1 MADGLL
7 GGAAAA
13 TPVTIVMG
21 SVEVPAEVATPN
33 TTARIWASG
42 RWLAPV
48 RQTQTGNCR
57 HKRSAA
63 SASDVHGDVSRMHG
77 TKKLLVRL
85 RSSIVLMFRVLYIYS
100 GSLWGAWEPTK
111 RTGRSKAHTDIA
123 GSAAER
129 ESRVG

>member
-48 RQTQTGNCR
+48 CETADTDHTVHTRRQTSER
-57 HKRSAA
+57 
-63 SASDVHGDVSRMHG
+63 
-77 TKKLLVRL
+77 LL
-85 RSSIVLMFRVLYIYS
+85 S
-100 GSLWGAWEPTK
+100 
-111 RTGRSKAHTDIA
+111 
-123 GSAAER
+123 
-129 ESRVG
+129 